1 MKHIGPPVPLRDPGD
16 PGGPLGTIAI
26 VLFTIAMLS
35 ALLG

>member
-1 MKHIGPPVPLRDPGD
+1 MKAYAPQRMRDPGD
-16 PGGPLGTIAI
+16 PGGPLGTIAV